1 MTRIVKSIVSWI
13 FTCYAKFTA
22 NNWKADIKANGFTKL
37 TSKTTLGRNVNFN
50 GMRVFGIGKCYIGDN
65 FHSGFGCNI
74 MTSYHNYEGDKIPYD
89 KTLIVKGDTVIKDN
103 VWFGINVTVMG
114 GVTIGE
120 GAIIQAGSVVI
131 NNIPDYAIAG
141 GHPAKVFSNRNIE
154 HYHELKKE
162 GKFY

>member
-1 MTRIVKSIVSWI
+1 MTRIIKSILSWL
-13 FTCYAKFTA
+13 FTCYAKSTA
-22 NNWKADIKANGFTKL
+22 KNWKADIKANGFTKL
-37 TSKTTLGRNVNFN
+37 TSKTILGKNVHFN
-50 GMRVFGIGKCYIGDN
+50 GMRIFGVGTCYIGDN

-74 MTSYHNYEGDKIPYD
+74 MTSHHNYEGDKIPYD
-89 KTLIVKGDTVIKDN
+89 KTLIIKGDTIIKDN

-120 GAIIQAGSVVI
+120 GVIIQAGSVVV

-154 HYHELKKE
+154 HYLELKKQ
-162 GKFY
+162 GQFI